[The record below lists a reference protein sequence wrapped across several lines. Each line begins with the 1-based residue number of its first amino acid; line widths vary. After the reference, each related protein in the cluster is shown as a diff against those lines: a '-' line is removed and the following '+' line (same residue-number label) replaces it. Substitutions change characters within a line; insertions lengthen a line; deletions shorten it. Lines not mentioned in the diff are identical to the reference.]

1 MNKDIGAC
9 VSLKSPIVG
18 HLAPAAVHIL
28 SSFTLVTHPY
38 PLLPLLALSLSLS
51 LSQLSC
57 TGRRG
62 VQPPCGGG
70 GLTPRLNGLGSEPYN
85 NLT

>member
-38 PLLPLLALSLSLS
+38 PLLPLLALSLSLF
-51 LSQLSC
+51 LSVSSAAP
-57 TGRRG
+57 G
-62 VQPPCGGG
+62 VEACN
-70 GLTPRLNGLGSEPYN
+70 LHVEVEASHLGSTVWVRSPIII
-85 NLT
+85 